1 MRYVILGRTGMRVSE
16 LCLGTMLF
24 GDEKR
29 GADAAESRRIFEAF
43 LEAGGNFVDTANHY
57 VGGRS
62 EEILGDLIAEERER
76 LVVGTKYTLTMQGN
90 DPNASGNHR
99 KNMVQSVERSLRRLK
114 TDYIDLYWVHAWD
127 FLTPAEEVM
136 RGMDD
141 LVRAGKVLHVAVS
154 DTPAWIVARANTLAA
169 ERGWTPFCATQVEYS
184 LVERTSDRELI
195 PMATASG
202 MTTLAWSPLGAGVLT
217 GKYLDGVPADS
228 RLQQGSGKLAER
240 NLEIARKVAEVASG
254 AGCTP
259 SQVAIAWLRARG
271 IVPII
276 GVRTHEQAVDN
287 LGAVSVELSGE
298 VVEMLS
304 RMSTVEMGFP
314 HDLLSREAV
323 RWRVYGDD
331 HERLRP
337 DSLA

>member
-24 GDEKR
+24 GDEER
-29 GADAAESRRIFEAF
+29 GADASESRRIFEAF
-43 LEAGGNFVDTANHY
+43 LEAGGNFLDTANHY

-99 KNMVQSVERSLRRLK
+99 KNMVQSVERSLTRLN

-136 RGMDD
+136 RGLED

-154 DTPAWIVARANTLAA
+154 DTPAWIVARANTLAV

-184 LVERTSDRELI
+184 LVERTSDRELL
-195 PMATASG
+195 PMARASG

-217 GKYLDGVPADS
+217 GKYLDGVPAES
-228 RLQQGSGKLAER
+228 RLQQGSGRLTER
-240 NLEIARKVAEVASG
+240 NLELARKVLEVASG
-254 AGCTP
+254 IGCTP

-271 IVPII
+271 ILPII
-276 GVRTHEQAVDN
+276 GVRTHEQVVDN
-287 LGAVSVELSGE
+287 LGAVSVELSEE
-298 VVEMLS
+298 VVEMLN
-304 RMSTVEMGFP
+304 RMSAVEMGFP

-337 DSLA
+337 GSMA